1 MKQLFGL
8 PEQWWLYL
16 DQFGI
21 LLGDITLAVAIP
33 GGIIAFAKR
42 DTIRRWLW
50 RNRFPKVG
58 ELDGLQEDWDSLLFT
73 VSNPILPEWVLSC
86 VEPKTVA
93 LLATSH
99 SMEAARAITAYAGDR
114 GITVLPVA
122 LLSDPDDPAEARRR
136 CKELLDGLRAA
147 GSRRP
152 AVDITGGK
160 TPMSVGAF
168 MAAEERGATS
178 IYVTAPIDGNGL
190 NTPKA
195 RIRAI
200 STPNQR

>member
-21 LLGDITLAVAIP
+21 LLGDITLAIAIP
-33 GGIIAFAKR
+33 GSIIAFSKR
-42 DTIRRWLW
+42 DAIRRWLW

-58 ELDGLQEDWDSLLFT
+58 ELDGVQKDWDGLLFT

-86 VEPKTVA
+86 VEPKTIA

-99 SMEAARAITAYAGDR
+99 SLEAAQTVKAYAGER
-114 GITVLPVA
+114 GIRVLPIT
-122 LLSDPDDPAEARRR
+122 LLSDPDDPDEARRR
-136 CKELLDGLRAA
+136 CKELLDALRAA
-147 GSRRP
+147 GSQRP

-168 MAAEERGATS
+168 MAAEERGVTS
-178 IYVTAPIDGNGL
+178 IYVTSPVDDKGL
-190 NTPKA
+190 NTVKA